1 MEREASS
8 FGPDGTAPAKP
19 ANSRHTKSS
28 SIHRSLSLSARG
40 KLMKAKYDDLR
51 REELIALLQERDT
64 REASGLRLTYEGQT
78 PPWQIVRRV
87 KPRRQ
92 RIEKRLSHGKEQDQS
107 NNLLVEGEN
116 LQAMVSLYKYRGQ
129 VDLIL
134 TDPPYNTGNDFRY
147 NDKWDEDPNDTDLGK
162 LVSEDDG
169 SRHSKWLRFMMPR
182 LWMMR
187 EMLRPG
193 GVLAICI
200 DHRELFRLG
209 ILLNQ
214 VFDEQ
219 NQIAIINW
227 QKGYAPKNNVGKTTH
242 VSTSTEYV
250 LVCAKSIDRATTRLL
265 PRSEEMD
272 ARYANPPDR
281 DPQPWAPGDLSGP
294 GADSHAGQV
303 YGVQNPFTGE
313 LCYPPEGRCWASER
327 PRMKAML
334 EAWGCKYV
342 SKGMGDDK
350 QPALVIKGSLARA
363 KKAAEKVLYG
373 GPWPIGYWRDM
384 GKGAFRIK
392 KYLKDVKRGIVPMT
406 YWSDEDYIA
415 PAFLGSA
422 SWDHEQSGHSQA
434 GLNELNAIIGRG
446 HSFET
451 VKPLKLF
458 KKIIQI
464 WCPPTGIV
472 LDPFAGSG
480 TAAHAVLELNQQ
492 SGASRRFVLIE
503 QGRPERGD
511 SYAKT
516 LTAERVRRVITGQ
529 WASGKQPPLSGGF
542 RFTQLSKAVDADAVL
557 ALERE
562 EMIDLLLTS
571 HWDQAERSSSHL
583 RRLPA
588 GSQRYLFAV
597 NARNEGYFLVW
608 NVPAQPSVLNRE
620 TFRNI
625 AEEAKVEGLNL
636 PFHVYARI
644 CTYSGPNIEFYQIPD
659 RILEKLGFNDVSQP
673 FFAGDGQDTGKGS

>member
-1 MEREASS
+1 MRPETKVGKPNLGVSAGSSSEAS
-8 FGPDGTAPAKP
+8 A
-19 ANSRHTKSS
+19 
-28 SIHRSLSLSARG
+28 RS
-40 KLMKAKYDDLR
+40 KYDGLR
-51 REELIALLQERDT
+51 REELIGLLEERD
-64 REASGLRLTYEGQT
+64 RLEASGLRLSYEGQT
-78 PPWQIVRRV
+78 PPWQIIRKV

-92 RIEKRLSHGKEQDQS
+92 RIERRLSHGSEQDQS

-134 TDPPYNTGNDFRY
+134 TDPPFNTGNNFRY
-147 NDKWDEDPNDTDLGK
+147 NDKWDEDPNDPDLGR
-162 LVSEDDG
+162 LVPSDDG

-209 ILLNQ
+209 LLLNQ
-214 VFDEQ
+214 VFDEA
-219 NQIAIINW
+219 NQIAVINW
-227 QKGYAPKNNVGKTTH
+227 QKGYAPKNNVGRTTH

-250 LVCAKSIDRATTRLL
+250 LVYAKSAERALTQLL

-272 ARYANPPDR
+272 SRYADPPDG
-281 DPQPWAPGDLSGP
+281 DPEPWTPGDLSGP
-294 GADSHAGQV
+294 GADTHASQV

-313 LCYPPEGRCWASER
+313 FDYPPEGRCWASER
-327 PRMKAML
+327 PRMKRML
-334 EAWGCKYV
+334 EAWGCKYA
-342 SKGMGDDK
+342 SKDIGDGK
-350 QPALVIKGSLARA
+350 FPALVIKGSLSQAT
-363 KKAAEKVLYG
+363 KAAEKVLRG
-373 GPWPIGYWRDM
+373 GPWPIGYWRDW
-384 GKGAFRIK
+384 GKGAFRLK
-392 KYLKDVKRGIVPMT
+392 KYLKDVKRGVVPMT
-406 YWSDEDYIA
+406 YWADEDYTT
-415 PAFLGSA
+415 PSFLGST
-422 SWDHEQSGHSQA
+422 SWDHEQSGHSQS
-434 GLNELNAIIGRG
+434 GVNELNAIVGRG
-446 HSFET
+446 HGFET

-458 KKIIQI
+458 KKLIQI
-464 WCPPTGIV
+464 WCPPSGIV
-472 LDPFAGSG
+472 MDPFAGSG

-492 SGASRRFVLIE
+492 SGAARRFVLVE
-503 QGRPERGD
+503 QGRPEKGD

-516 LTAERVRRVITGQ
+516 LTGERVRRAISGE
-529 WASGKQPPLSGGF
+529 WAAGPCSALSGGF

-571 HWDQAERSSSHL
+571 HWDQTERSSSHL

-588 GSQRYLFAV
+588 GSQKHLFGV
-597 NARNEGYFLVW
+597 NGRNEGYFLVW
-608 NVPAQPSVLNRE
+608 NLPAQPSVLDRDA
-620 TFRNI
+620 FRSI
-625 AEEAKVEGLNL
+625 AEEAKACDLKP

-673 FFAGDGQDTGKGS
+673 FFNGDGQSAGKGA